1 MELKDLFTLF
11 PEDEKIFLY
20 DKQKERLFEGDV
32 CKLTQ
37 ECKCYLNRKVYEV
50 QAGFHCQMIILDKE
64 SEQNAGLQREK

>member
-1 MELKDLFTLF
+1 MELKDLLTLF

-37 ECKCYLNRKVYEV
+37 ECKCSLNRKVYEV
-50 QAGFHCQMIILDKE
+50 HAGFHCQMIILDKE
-64 SEQNAGLQREK
+64 SDQNACL